1 MLNKYGSGNGI
12 YIGAPVFM
20 HARTNE
26 QGVLKSLIDFILST
40 AGVGKSIHVNVMG
53 GNPGVEARILQTEG
67 SKLLIVLN
75 HSGADCKADIDITG
89 SQSITSVLNA
99 ETGVSKSYSISEN
112 GICISVQIESLGV
125 QLYKIEGMN

>member
-1 MLNKYGSGNGI
+1 M
-12 YIGAPVFM
+12 
-20 HARTNE
+20 
-26 QGVLKSLIDFILST
+26 KSLIDFILST